1 MARVRAKDRMKN
13 EVNAGS
19 MADIAFLLLI
29 FFLVTTTILED
40 SGILV
45 KLPEWSD
52 EPPEDVQ
59 LNSRNIYSVLVNAN
73 NDLLVRK
80 NPMAVRDLREDTKL
94 FITNPNNDPTL
105 SDSPTQ
111 AIVSLKNDRG
121 TSYKAYM
128 EVYNELRAAYNEI
141 WDEQAQIRY
150 GKNYDDCTKAEQK
163 GISSFDINKF
173 NMFNEFKNDLSD
185 W

>member
-29 FFLVTTTILED
+29 FFLVTTTID
-40 SGILV
+40 VDKGVLV
-45 KLPEWSD
+45 KLPPWSD
-52 EPPEDVQ
+52 EPPEDIR
-59 LNSRNIYSVLVNAN
+59 LNTRNIYSVLVNAN

-80 NPMAVRDLREDTKL
+80 QPMALKDLRDDTKL
-94 FITNPNNDPTL
+94 FITNPKKDPTL
-105 SDSPTQ
+105 SDSPKQ

-121 TSYKAYM
+121 TSYKAYL

-141 WDEQAQIRY
+141 WNEQAQIRY
-150 GKNYDDCTKAEQK
+150 GKNYDDCTKAEQE
-163 GISSFDINKF
+163 GIRNDFPLVISEAESTSFGD
-173 NMFNEFKNDLSD
+173 EG
-185 W
+185 

>member
-52 EPPEDVQ
+52 EPPDDIQ

-80 NPMAVRDLREDTKL
+80 KPMAVRELREDTKL

-163 GISSFDINKF
+163 GIRDDFPLVISEAESTSFG
-173 NMFNEFKNDLSD
+173 EEG
-185 W
+185 